1 MSDTM
6 RAVTLHDFGNA
17 DALKLE
23 TVPKPVPRDGEVLVR
38 IRAAGI
44 NPIDF
49 KTRDGVGIN
58 RRWDGEFPFPVIL
71 GWDISGE
78 VVESRS
84 PDYTPGDEIY
94 TMARFPLIGG
104 AYAEFATVPAEQIAP
119 KPASI
124 SHAEAAAVPLAALT
138 SWQAMFDTAGLQAGQ
153 RVLVHAAAGGVGHLA
168 VQIAKAKGA
177 WVAGTASARNEDFV
191 RGLGVDQFVDYGA
204 GDFTGAVDPVDM
216 VFHTIDAEFRPKS
229 WQVVKPGGW
238 LVSITGPVTPDEA
251 KSHNGKGT
259 MILVTPNAAQLRDIG
274 QLIDDGK
281 VKITLDGVYP
291 LDKTADAHRHV
302 EGGHTRGKV
311 VIDIDG

>member
-1 MSDTM
+1 MPDTM
-6 RAVTLHDFGNA
+6 RAITLHDFGSA
-17 DALKLE
+17 DALKME
-23 TVPKPVPRDGEVLVR
+23 TVAKPVPGDGEVLVR

-49 KTRDGVGIN
+49 KTRDGVGVN

-84 PDYTPGDEIY
+84 PDVQPGDDIY
-94 TMARFPLIGG
+94 AMARFPLIGG
-104 AYAEFATVPAEQIAP
+104 AYAEFATVPADQIAP
-119 KPASI
+119 KPASL

-138 SWQAMFDTAGLQAGQ
+138 SWQAMFDTAELRAGQ

-177 WVAGTASARNEDFV
+177 WVAGTASARNADFV
-191 RGLGVDQFVDYGA
+191 RGLGVDQFIDYTKV
-204 GDFTGAVDPVDM
+204 DFTEAIDPVDM
-216 VFHTIDAEFRPKS
+216 VFHTIDAEHRPKS
-229 WQVVKPGGW
+229 WRVVKPGGW
-238 LVSITGPVTPDEA
+238 LVSITGPVTPEEA
-251 KSHNGKGT
+251 ESHNGKGV
-259 MILVTPNAAQLRDIG
+259 MILVKPNAGQLHEIG
-274 QLIDDGK
+274 RLIDDGA
-281 VKITLDGVYP
+281 VKITLDAVYP
-291 LDKTADAHRHV
+291 LEKTGDAHRHV